1 MDILMAMV
9 VKDLKLLF
17 RDKTTLFFTFGFP
30 LLFAAFF
37 GSVFSQGGSGSGM
50 SVAVADLDQTET
62 SQQFVQSMDA
72 LDELRVELVAEEQ
85 ARELTR
91 KGKKTAFIILKPG
104 FGQAYNSLCSGS
116 PPEVI
121 IGVDPS
127 RKAEA
132 GLLQGVMMKL
142 GIGRFEQVFE
152 NSSALVDELDQTL
165 STVQQNPNMPED
177 WKLVLNDFLP
187 QIKGLLEQ
195 EEITADGGENPGN
208 TKSST
213 DTASP
218 GGIGDALMPLK
229 LLQEDVVVQKDG
241 PVNAYAIT
249 MPQGMFWAIMGV
261 VMGFGVALVQEKTK
275 GTMTRLVVAPIS
287 RLQILGGKALG
298 CFLALV
304 MVLCVFFAVA
314 RLVFQVPVDHPDKV
328 IFAVICVASAF
339 VGIMMFLAAI
349 GKTERGMSSVGWG
362 VMMVFAMF
370 GGGMIPLFA
379 MPSWMLSVSNFS
391 PVKWA
396 ILMFEGATW
405 REFTYGEM
413 LLPCSLMLLLG
424 IVLFLFVAIHN
435 FFNLF
440 SFFSGVSP

>member
-1 MDILMAMV
+1 MGVLMAMV

-17 RDKTTLFFTFGFP
+17 RDKATLFFTFGFP

-37 GSVFSQGGSGSGM
+37 GSIFSSGSSGSGM
-50 SVAVADLDQTET
+50 SVAVADLDQTTT
-62 SQQFVQSMDA
+62 SQAFVQSMNE

-91 KGKKTAFIILKPG
+91 KGKKTAFIILQKG
-104 FGQAYNSLCSGS
+104 FGQAYGSLFSGS

-142 GIGRFEQVFE
+142 GVERFEQVFS
-152 NSSALVDELDQTL
+152 NTDAMVDQLDTSLAALQSDPD
-165 STVQQNPNMPED
+165 MPED
-177 WKLVLNDFLP
+177 WKNLLNDYLP
-187 QIKGLLEQ
+187 QVKELVEKDG
-195 EEITADGGENPGN
+195 ITSAGEPGA
-208 TKSST
+208 
-213 DTASP
+213 DTAIDQNT
-218 GGIGDALMPLK
+218 GIGDALMPLK
-229 LLQEDVVVQKDG
+229 LVQEDVLVQKDG
-241 PVNAYAIT
+241 PTNAYSVT
-249 MPQGMFWAIMGV
+249 MPQAMFWAIMGV
-261 VMGFGVALVQEKTK
+261 VMGFGVALVQEKAK
-275 GTMTRLVVAPIS
+275 GTMTRLVVAPIT

-304 MVLCVFFAVA
+304 LVLGVFFVLA
-314 RLVFQVPVDHPDKV
+314 RVVFGVPIDYPQKV
-328 IFAVICVASAF
+328 LFAVLSVATLF

-349 GKTERGMSSVGWG
+349 GKTERGMASVGWA

-379 MPSWMLSVSNFS
+379 MPAWMISVSDFS

-405 REFTYGEM
+405 REFSYAEM
-413 LLPCSLMLLLG
+413 FIPCSLMLLLG
-424 IVLFLFVAIHN
+424 VLLFLAGSR
-435 FFNLF
+435 LLRLE
-440 SFFSGVSP
+440 S

>member
-1 MDILMAMV
+1 MGVLMAMV

-17 RDKTTLFFTFGFP
+17 RDKVTLFFIFGFP

-37 GSVFSQGGSGSGM
+37 GSIFSSGSSGSGM
-50 SVAVADLDQTET
+50 SVAVADLDQTTT
-62 SQQFVQSMDA
+62 SQLFVQSMDE
-72 LDELRVELVAEEQ
+72 LDELRVERVEEAQ

-91 KGKKTAFIILKPG
+91 KGKKTAYIILPKG
-104 FGQAYNSLCSGS
+104 FGQAYGSLFSGT

-132 GLLQGVMMKL
+132 GMLQGVMMKL
-142 GIGRFEQVFE
+142 GVKRFEQAFS
-152 NSSALVDELDQTL
+152 NTDAMMDQLDMSLAALQD
-165 STVQQNPNMPED
+165 NPDMPAD
-177 WKLVLNDFLP
+177 WKNLLNDYLP
-187 QIKGLLEQ
+187 QMKQLVEQ
-195 EEITADGGENPGN
+195 DGITSANDPGEPNDES
-208 TKSST
+208 TT
-213 DTASP
+213 DTSE
-218 GGIGDALMPLK
+218 GIGDALMPLK
-229 LLQEDVVVQKDG
+229 LLQEDVLVEKDG
-241 PVNAYAIT
+241 PTNAYSIT

-261 VMGFGVALVQEKTK
+261 VMGFGVALVQEKAQ

-304 MVLCVFFAVA
+304 LVLGVFFVLA
-314 RLVFQVPVDHPDKV
+314 RVVFGVPIDYPQKV
-328 IFAVICVASAF
+328 LFAVLSVATLF

-349 GKTERGMSSVGWG
+349 GKTERGMASVGWA

-379 MPSWMLSVSNFS
+379 MPAWMISISNFS

-405 REFTYGEM
+405 REFSYAEM
-413 LLPCSLMLLLG
+413 LIPCSLMLVLG
-424 IVLFLFVAIHN
+424 VVLFLAGSR
-435 FFNLF
+435 LLRLE
-440 SFFSGVSP
+440 S

>member
-1 MDILMAMV
+1 MGVMMAMV

-17 RDKTTLFFTFGFP
+17 RDKVTLFFTFGFP

-37 GSVFSQGGSGSGM
+37 GSIYSSGGSGGGM

-62 SQQFVQSMDA
+62 SQQFVQSMA
-72 LDELRVELVAEEQ
+72 ELDELKVERVSEAQ

-91 KGKKTAFIILKPG
+91 KGKKTAFVILPAG
-104 FGQAYNSLCSGS
+104 FGQAYGSLFSGS
-116 PPEVI
+116 PPELI

-142 GIGRFEQVFE
+142 GVGRFEQVLA
-152 NSSALVDELDQTL
+152 NSDAMVKQLDQSLETL
-165 STVQQNPNMPED
+165 QNDPDLPAD
-177 WKLVLNDFLP
+177 WKDLLGNYLP
-187 QIKGLLEQ
+187 QMKELVEK
-195 EEITADGGENPGN
+195 DGIAEAGEPG
-208 TKSST
+208 SST
-213 DTASP
+213 ASNESS
-218 GGIGDALMPLK
+218 GLSEALMPLK
-229 LLQEDVVVQKDG
+229 LVQENVIVQQDG
-241 PVNAYAIT
+241 PSNPYSIT
-249 MPQGMFWAIMGV
+249 MPQAMFWAIMGV

-275 GTMTRLVVAPIS
+275 GTMTRLIVAPIS

-304 MVLCVFFAVA
+304 LVLGVFFLVA
-314 RLVFQVPVDHPDKV
+314 KLVFGVPIDHPQKV
-328 IFAVICVASAF
+328 LFAILSVATAF

-349 GKTERGMSSVGWG
+349 GKTERGMASVGWA

-370 GGGMIPLFA
+370 GGGMIPLFV
-379 MPSWMLSVSNFS
+379 MPAWMISLSNFS

-405 REFTYGEM
+405 REFTLAEM
-413 LLPCSLMLLLG
+413 LLPCSVMLVLGMLL
-424 IVLFLFVAIHN
+424 FLAGSR
-435 FFNLF
+435 LLRLE
-440 SFFSGVSP
+440 S